1 MRIAFFF
8 FRGPDPP
15 DVTAMRVANVIRL
28 IMIDVSD
35 RLVVTGVHRLARGV
49 R

>member
-1 MRIAFFF
+1 MRIAFFC

-15 DVTAMRVANVIRL
+15 DVTAMRVANAIRFT
-28 IMIDVSD
+28 MIDVIVG
-35 RLVVTGVHRLARGV
+35 LVVTPFHRLARGV

>member
-15 DVTAMRVANVIRL
+15 DVTAMRVANAIRF
-28 IMIDVSD
+28 IMIDGPD
-35 RLVVTGVHRLARGV
+35 GLVVTRFHSLARGV